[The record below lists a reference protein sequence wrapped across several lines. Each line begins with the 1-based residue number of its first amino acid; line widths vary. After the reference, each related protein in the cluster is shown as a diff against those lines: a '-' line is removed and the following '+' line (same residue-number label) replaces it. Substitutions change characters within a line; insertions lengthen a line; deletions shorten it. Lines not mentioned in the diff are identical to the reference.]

1 MRISRA
7 RGGAKKNR
15 RRNRTTTEAAFP
27 VFERIREASSWGI
40 IDGVTTKPTLIARE
54 GRDFREVVSE
64 ICSIVDGPISA
75 EVVSME
81 SSEMV
86 AEAQELAKIHKN
98 IVIKVPL
105 IPEGLKTMTQ
115 LKTLGINTNATL
127 VFSPNQALLAAK
139 AGATYVSPFIGRL
152 DDLGHIGMDVVRDI
166 MIIFENYN
174 FETQVIVASIRTPV
188 HVIDAALAGAH
199 ISTVPWAVLQKMV
212 KHTKTDE
219 GIKSFLADWEKVPK
233 K

>member
-1 MRISRA
+1 MKIFLDTA
-7 RGGAKKNR
+7 NV
-15 RRNRTTTEAAFP
+15 EH
-27 VFERIREASSWGI
+27 IREASSWGI
-40 IDGVTTKPTLIARE
+40 IDGITTNPTLIARE

-64 ICSIVDGPISA
+64 ICGIVDGPISA

-86 AEAQELAKIHKN
+86 EEAKELAKIHKN
-98 IVIKVPL
+98 IVVKVPL
-105 IPEGLKTMTQ
+105 MPEGLKTIKQ

-127 VFSPNQALLAAK
+127 IFSPNQALLAAK

-152 DDLGHIGMDVVRDI
+152 DDMGHIGMDIVRDI
-166 MIIFENYN
+166 MIIFGNYN
-174 FETQVIVASIRTPV
+174 FDTQVIVASIRNPI

-233 K
+233 GK